1 MRRREVESVGFV
13 GERPFPLRPAPPRA
27 HLLAGH
33 AHRRSRPVDLP
44 RYPAPQPRTIA
55 LVSGELSLPG
65 FLGRFVVHHDAPNEY
80 QATRLLSSQPADPV
94 RGTLTL
100 ATMTIEE
107 RINELEDVVIRVSY
121 VLELKT
127 GAYSHRGGPSDPRRG
142 PPRPRSCARSVQER
156 RAGT

>member
-1 MRRREVESVGFV
+1 M
-13 GERPFPLRPAPPRA
+13 
-27 HLLAGH
+27 
-33 AHRRSRPVDLP
+33 
-44 RYPAPQPRTIA
+44 
-55 LVSGELSLPG
+55 
-65 FLGRFVVHHDAPNEY
+65 
-80 QATRLLSSQPADPV
+80 SSQPADPV

-127 GAYSHRGGPSDPRRG
+127 GAYSHEGDPAIRDEG
-142 PPRPRSCARSVQER
+142 HLIQGCARSVQER